1 MPVAIIYTLVILGA
15 LLIVGARFAARKGH
29 ITSRASK
36 FVMVGV
42 IAVGGIIVML
52 YPFLFTEPVGG

>member
-1 MPVAIIYTLVILGA
+1 MPIAIIYTVVILGA
-15 LLIVGARFAARKGH
+15 LLIVGARLAARGGH

-36 FVMVGV
+36 LVMVGV
-42 IAVGGIIVML
+42 IAIGGIIVML

>member
-1 MPVAIIYTLVILGA
+1 MPIAIIYSVVILGA
-15 LLIVGARFAARKGH
+15 LLIVGARVAARMGH

-42 IAVGGIIVML
+42 IAVGGIVVML